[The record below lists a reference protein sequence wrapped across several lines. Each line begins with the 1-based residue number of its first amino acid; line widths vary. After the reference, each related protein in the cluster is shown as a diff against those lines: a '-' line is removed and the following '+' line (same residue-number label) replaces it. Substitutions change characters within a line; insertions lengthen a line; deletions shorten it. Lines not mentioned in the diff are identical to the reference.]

1 MAAWR
6 WSIRFQ
12 RLERGHEVNTPW
24 SDAAKRRLLSVKGE
38 PLVFAE
44 WYRVMFLHYEVEP
57 SVVCAQLP
65 PPFGLELYQ
74 CKAIVS
80 LVALTM
86 RRFRANPGAPFWAQI
101 FAAVSEQRFL
111 NLRTYVRHDDE
122 PGAFFFWSWLSRPWG
137 LPLPR
142 GPLGLTC
149 DFAESEYHH
158 EHEKGGLW
166 GVVRGRAN
174 CGRFAYRGHIK
185 PDQSFGSCIAGS
197 LAEFALERFS
207 GYFWHRGAGRVFRAW
222 HPAWLQAPIEIE
234 IEDDNLAVCAF
245 PWFAGAR
252 FIEAHYAPG
261 FDEVWIGRPH
271 RLPAPASRRR
281 DHCQRQSEFL
291 EAR

>member
-1 MAAWR
+1 MSR
-6 WSIRFQ
+6 RPLPLKQ
-12 RLERGHEVNTPW
+12 GDR
-24 SDAAKRRLLSVKGE
+24 SDAGKRRLLSVKGE
-38 PLVFAE
+38 PLVFAD

-57 SVVCAQLP
+57 SVVNAQLP
-65 PPFGLELYQ
+65 PPFGLELHQ
-74 CKAIVS
+74 GKAIVS

-86 RRFRANPGAPFWAQI
+86 RRFRANWAAPFWAQL

-111 NLRTYVRHDDE
+111 NLRTYVRYGDE

-137 LPLPR
+137 LRLPT

-166 GVVRGRAN
+166 GIVRGRAK
-174 CGRFAYRGHIK
+174 CGRFAYRGHLE
-185 PDQSFGSCIAGS
+185 PQQSFGPCIAGS

-222 HPAWLQAPIEIE
+222 HPVWLQAPIEIE
-234 IEDDNLAVCAF
+234 IEDDSLAIRAF
-245 PWFAGAR
+245 PWFAEAR

-261 FDEVWIGRPH
+261 FDDVWIGRPH
-271 RLPAPASRRR
+271 RLPAQVLRRR
-281 DHCQRQSEFL
+281 GQRQGLNQFL
-291 EAR
+291 E

>member
-1 MAAWR
+1 M
-6 WSIRFQ
+6 Q
-12 RLERGHEVNTPW
+12 RRALQRKQGDRSN
-24 SDAAKRRLLSVKGE
+24 AGKRRLLSVKGE

-44 WYRVMFLHYEVEP
+44 WYRVTFLHYQVEP

-65 PPFGLELYQ
+65 SPFGLELHQ
-74 CKAIVS
+74 GKAIVS

-86 RRFRANPGAPFWAQI
+86 RRFRANPAAPFWAQL

-122 PGAFFFWSWLSRPWG
+122 PGTFFFWSWLSRPWG
-137 LPLPR
+137 LPLPIR
-142 GPLGLTC
+142 PLGLTC

-158 EHEKGGLW
+158 EHEKGRMW

-174 CGRFAYRGHIK
+174 CGRFAYRGHLE
-185 PDQSFGSCIAGS
+185 PDQSFGSCLAGS

-207 GYFWHRGAGRVFRAW
+207 GYFWHRGAGRFFRAW
-222 HPAWLQAPIEIE
+222 HPAWLQALIETE
-234 IEDDNLAVCAF
+234 IEDDSLIIHTF

-261 FDEVWIGRPH
+261 FDEVWIGRPQ
-271 RLPAPASRRR
+271 RSPAPALRRR
-281 DHCQRQSEFL
+281 GHCQGPSEFL
-291 EAR
+291 EMR